1 MALLRRL
8 PVVVLALVALGW
20 RGVAAADLTDVQL
33 RAGYLY
39 NFAQFVEWPQAPR
52 QGANLLIGV
61 IGDDA
66 FAAAASRLLDGRNA
80 GGRKI
85 AVRAVDGSD
94 ELERI
99 AMLYVG
105 LDDDRAVATTLVRI
119 GRAPV
124 LTVGDSP
131 RFTELGG
138 IVRLYTEGAK
148 LRFEINVNRSQH
160 SNLRISSKL
169 LNLASIVKDPS

>member
-20 RGVAAADLTDVQL
+20 RAVLAADLTDAQL

-39 NFAQFVEWPQAPR
+39 NFAQFVEWPQAAP
-52 QGANLLIGV
+52 AAPMLVGV
-61 IGDDA
+61 IGDEA
-66 FAAAASRLLDGRNA
+66 FAAAALRLLEGRTA

-85 AVRAVDGSD
+85 VVRALDGSD
-94 ELERI
+94 ELERA
-99 AMLYVG
+99 AMLYIG
-105 LDDDRAVATTLVRI
+105 LDDDRAVATTLARI

-138 IVRLYTEGAK
+138 IVRLYSEGAK
-148 LRFEINVNRSQH
+148 LRFEINVNRSQQ
-160 SNLRISSKL
+160 SDLRISSKL
-169 LNLASIVKDPS
+169 LNLARIVKDPS